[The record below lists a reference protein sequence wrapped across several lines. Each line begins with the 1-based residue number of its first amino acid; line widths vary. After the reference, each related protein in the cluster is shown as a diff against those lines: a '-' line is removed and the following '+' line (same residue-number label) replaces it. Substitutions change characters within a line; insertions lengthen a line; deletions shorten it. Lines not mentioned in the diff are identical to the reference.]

1 MLRSIR
7 NERERA
13 QSDNVAAQ
21 KRQID
26 QRSVGRLSTN
36 EFGEQPSNATL

>member
-1 MLRSIR
+1 MRDAR
-7 NERERA
+7 EREEKG
-13 QSDNVAAQ
+13 NVAVQ
-21 KRQID
+21 QRQID